1 MGELDDVL
9 IFCPRCGSLTVWKL
23 DGQGKRGEC
32 LNCGRVS
39 CGHELARLMES
50 PDGVGYGD

>member
-32 LNCGRVS
+32 LNCGRTA
-39 CGHELARLMES
+39 CGHELARLMEEN
-50 PDGVGYGD
+50 YAE